1 MSATLI
7 ALLYLAAGIL
17 FILALRLS
25 PQPRTA
31 RPGLACSIAGLVV
44 AILATFGLAAPST
57 GSSWLLVI
65 GGIAVGGTI
74 GATIARRIRMSGVPH
89 LIAALQALT
98 GLAVVLVAAAVLQ
111 APDAFGLGKTGAV
124 SPDRLT
130 GMAIAAVLGAIAFAG
145 SATAFLRLGG
155 FIGAAPYRLPGQA
168 PILVTLGVLI
178 LVLGIAF
185 IAGGRPVLF
194 WLTALLA
201 LPVGGL
207 VTASFGRDDM
217 TAAQFVL
224 NACCGLAIAAT
235 GFLLGNLIL
244 ILAGGLIGASSLSL
258 AVRMDRE
265 GNRPFVSLLFGGDT
279 AGASPKGDEPG
290 QAETGQAETG
300 P

>member
-7 ALLYLAAGIL
+7 AILYLAAGIL

-25 PQPRTA
+25 PQTA
-31 RPGLACSIAGLVV
+31 RPGLACGIAGLVV

-98 GLAVVLVAAAVLQ
+98 GLAVVLVATAVLQ

-124 SPDRLT
+124 LADRLA
-130 GMAIAAVLGAIAFAG
+130 GMAIAAVLGAITFAG

-155 FIGAAPYRLPGQA
+155 FIGAAPYRLPGHA
-168 PILVTLGVLI
+168 PILVTLSALI

-185 IAGGRPVLF
+185 IVGGRPALF

-258 AVRMDRE
+258 AVRTGRE
-265 GNRPFVSLLFGGDT
+265 GDRSLASVLFGGGAT
-279 AGASPKGDEPG
+279 ADER
-290 QAETGQAETG
+290 
-300 P
+300 

>member
-7 ALLYLAAGIL
+7 ALLYLAAGTL
-17 FILALRLS
+17 FILALRWS

-31 RPGLACSIAGLVV
+31 RPGVACGIAGLAV
-44 AILATFGLAAPST
+44 AVLATFGLAAPST

-65 GGIAVGGTI
+65 GGIAIGGTI

-98 GLAVVLVAAAVLQ
+98 GLAIVLIATAVLQ

-124 SPDRLT
+124 SPGRLA
-130 GMAIAAVLGAIAFAG
+130 GVAIAAVLGAIAFAG
-145 SATAFLRLGG
+145 SVTALLRLGG
-155 FIGAAPYRLPGQA
+155 FIGAAPYRLPGHI
-168 PILVTLGVLI
+168 PILVALGALI

-185 IAGGRPVLF
+185 IVGAHPALF

-201 LPVGGL
+201 LPVGML
-207 VTASFGRDDM
+207 VTVSFSRDDM
-217 TAAQFVL
+217 AAAQFVL

-265 GNRPFVSLLFGGDT
+265 GGRPLASVLFGSD
-279 AGASPKGDEPG
+279 AAADER
-290 QAETGQAETG
+290 
-300 P
+300 